1 MPPLFPSE
9 LLTAV
14 LTTLFTHFQTPSVTL
29 LSAPAMVVVAAGLRS
44 GLVVD
49 IGWAETVVT
58 PVYDLHP
65 LDGRGL
71 GVHGRSCRGIR
82 LLRDQWHRLLAA
94 RLPGVAL
101 HTAFVEA
108 LMERLGHVSRGDG
121 GGGGGNSGGGG
132 GGDSGGGG
140 GGDGHS
146 HDDADDDDDVAIPIG
161 GRTLLLPFSAL
172 AEPAQLTFFAPSTSS
187 SGDPDD
193 DDTPLPLLLYNALL
207 RCPTDVRAACLSRI
221 IFVGGGAEI
230 PGLSARVLAE
240 LRLLVRR
247 RGWLP
252 CRPSRPRPVRSPPL
266 PSPPPPTTTSGG
278 HRVLQDVQEEDREFP
293 YPDEQTHR
301 GTDTHSE
308 IHAHPGTETGSG
320 TGEHMVRGVR
330 SLGVWCGASL
340 VGGIKVRGKAE
351 VERERF
357 LSQLAMGHSGLPP
370 GW

>member
-14 LTTLFTHFQTPSVTL
+14 LTTLFTHFQTSSVTL
-29 LSAPAMVVVAAGLRS
+29 LSAPAMAVVAAGLRS

-71 GVHGRSCRGIR
+71 GVHARSRRAIR

-101 HTAFVEA
+101 HTSVES
-108 LMERLGHVSRGDG
+108 LMERLGHVSRAAAGGEDG
-121 GGGGGNSGGGG
+121 NHGNNHGN
-132 GGDSGGGG
+132 
-140 GGDGHS
+140 
-146 HDDADDDDDVAIPIG
+146 DDDDDDDDVAIPIG

-172 AEPAQLTFFAPSTSS
+172 AEPAQHTFFAPSTSS
-187 SGDPDD
+187 PGDPDD
-193 DDTPLPLLLYNALL
+193 DDSPLPLLLYNALL

-252 CRPSRPRPVRSPPL
+252 GLPPRRRSVRSPPL
-266 PSPPPPTTTSGG
+266 PPPPPPATTATTASGR
-278 HRVLQDVQEEDREFP
+278 HRVLQDVQEEDRPHSHPEEQAHHDTDMHP
-293 YPDEQTHR
+293 ETNIDSPRDSPAYPEAE
-301 GTDTHSE
+301 TD
-308 IHAHPGTETGSG
+308 SG

-340 VGGIKVRGKAE
+340 VGSIKVRGKAE

-357 LSQLAMGHSGLPP
+357 LSQLAIGHSGLPP